1 MITPL
6 RYAALT
12 LAVLGA
18 AGCATKSAQS
28 KRASTDLPDTDDCVW
43 ILTIQNWDVIDPST
57 LIVYAPTPKDAYLIK
72 LFQPVPDLSS
82 HEDLGF
88 EAGNHD
94 NQVCGRSG
102 DMLVRASVRQQV
114 PITAVHA
121 LRTSEVKQ
129 LKATA
134 KSGLATPAA
143 AAPASER
150 QAQPDSH

>member
-1 MITPL
+1 M
-6 RYAALT
+6 LT
-12 LAVLGA
+12 VLGA
-18 AGCATKSAQS
+18 AGCAATSAQS
-28 KRASTDLPDTDDCVW
+28 RPVSTALPGADDCVL
-43 ILTIQNWDVIDPST
+43 ILTIQNWDIIDPST

-72 LFQPVPDLSS
+72 LLQPAPDLSS

-94 NQVCGRSG
+94 GQVCGHGG

-114 PITAVHA
+114 AITAVHA

-134 KSGLATPAA
+134 KSGVKTPAA
-143 AAPASER
+143 AASASAR
-150 QAQPDSH
+150 QAQPDNH

>member
-1 MITPL
+1 MVTQL
-6 RYAALT
+6 RYAALA

-28 KRASTDLPDTDDCVW
+28 KPVSTDSPGTDDCVW
-43 ILTIQNWDVIDPST
+43 ILTIRNWDIIDPST

-72 LFQPVPDLSS
+72 LFQPVTDLSS

-94 NQVCGRSG
+94 GQVCGRGG

-114 PITAVHA
+114 AITAVHA
-121 LRTSEVKQ
+121 LTASEVKQ

-143 AAPASER
+143 AAPASAR
-150 QAQPDSH
+150 QAQPDNH